1 MKDYSNNKYYKGMT
15 PAIKKYQK
23 SGKYKKYRREYET
36 IYRTLNKERVRY
48 NTWKSV
54 MKPTLKQK
62 EAYLRQ
68 RGLWCSKTCDFK
80 LNGEF

>member
-1 MKDYSNNKYYKGMT
+1 VKDYSDNKYYKGMT
-15 PAIKKYQK
+15 SAINKYQK
-23 SGKYKKYRREYET
+23 SEKYKKYRRKYET
-36 IYRTLNKERVRY
+36 MYRTLNKERVRY
-48 NTWKSV
+48 NAWKSA

-62 EAYLRQ
+62 ETYLRQ